1 MVDLV
6 SADGKQ
12 SRGVVRVCERSGV
25 SASASVSVSAGLSG
39 GVGEGETT
47 RVTCHLRNFLG
58 GTFRS
63 SSTFSIPTISTTRT
77 RPSRDTQDRDAQEK
91 GKGNFFIF
99 SEMVVRTPGEYALIV
114 KLLDM
119 AG

>member
-12 SRGVVRVCERSGV
+12 SRGVVRVCERSG
-25 SASASVSVSAGLSG
+25 VSAGLSG

>member
-12 SRGVVRVCERSGV
+12 SRGVVRVC
-25 SASASVSVSAGLSG
+25 AAGSG
-39 GVGEGETT
+39 GEVGKVGGEEDG
-47 RVTCHLRNFLG
+47 VESSYHLRNFLG

-63 SSTFSIPTISTTRT
+63 SSTFSIPTISTRT
-77 RPSRDTQDRDAQEK
+77 RPSRETQDRDAQEK

>member
-12 SRGVVRVCERSGV
+12 SRGVVRVCERSVV
-25 SASASVSVSAGLSG
+25 SASAGLSG
-39 GVGEGETT
+39 GGEEGETT

-63 SSTFSIPTISTTRT
+63 SSTFSIPTIPTRT